1 MPDEATRIVVTRST
15 RGTEEEGA
23 RLAGVLAAGDL
34 VILTGPLGAGKTV
47 FVRGMARG
55 LGLDPDEVHSPSFT
69 MVSEYGP
76 SSSGRRLV
84 HVDLYRI
91 GDPRE
96 TEELGLAEQLEDDR
110 VMAVEWGDK
119 LPARLRE
126 GAFIVTI
133 EDAGDDRRRLTIA
146 SPG

>member
-1 MPDEATRIVVTRST
+1 MPGAPARTLVSRSS
-15 RGTEEEGA
+15 RQTEEEGA
-23 RLAGVLAAGDL
+23 RLAALLSPGDL

-76 SSSGRRLV
+76 SPSGRHLV

-96 TEELGLAEQLEDDR
+96 TEELGLAEQLEGDR
-110 VMAVEWGDK
+110 VMAVEWGEK

-126 GAFIVTI
+126 GAFVVTI
-133 EDAGDDRRRLTIA
+133 EDAGDERRRVTIV
-146 SPG
+146 SRR

>member
-1 MPDEATRIVVTRST
+1 MPSHGPRTLVTRSSAE
-15 RGTEEEGA
+15 TEREGA
-23 RLAGVLAAGDL
+23 RVAALLRPGDL
-34 VILTGPLGAGKTV
+34 VILTGSLGAGKTV

-76 SSSGRRLV
+76 APSGRRLV

-96 TEELGLAEQLEDDR
+96 TEELGLAEQLDDDR
-110 VMAVEWGDK
+110 VMAVEWGEK
-119 LPARLRE
+119 LPDRLRR
-126 GAFIVTI
+126 GAIVVTI
-133 EDAGDDRRRLTIA
+133 EDAGGDRRRVSIA
-146 SPG
+146 APA